1 MALGLRP
8 LGLWAAEP
16 HLPLAAHGTL
26 GLAGA
31 LLETRNG
38 PRGLA
43 QTKAQLKVSS
53 RQQRVSF
60 ISLFFCEPAK
70 GGGFSERHM

>member
-38 PRGLA
+38 FGPN
-43 QTKAQLKVSS
+43 KS
-53 RQQRVSF
+53 
-60 ISLFFCEPAK
+60 PAEGK
-70 GGGFSERHM
+70 L